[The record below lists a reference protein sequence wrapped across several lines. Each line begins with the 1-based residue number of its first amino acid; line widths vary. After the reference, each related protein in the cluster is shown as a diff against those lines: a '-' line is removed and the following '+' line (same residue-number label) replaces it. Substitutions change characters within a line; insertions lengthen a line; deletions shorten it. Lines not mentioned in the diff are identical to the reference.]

1 MKINQPITEY
11 DRVLSAHADET
22 ERHDRLTAAGVDAL
36 RDSGSLALR
45 TPVEHGGTWSDAPT
59 VARRLT
65 ELGRAC
71 PSAGWIAGTCATS
84 KTMTALSHS
93 ASARKEFFADPDA
106 LVCGSGLPSAQGV
119 REAYGLRVTGRWDN
133 VSGCESAE
141 WANLAMMVDGAYH
154 VAAVP
159 LADLTV
165 ERNWHMA
172 GMRGTGSQRL
182 VADGLLVPAH
192 RVAHGG
198 PPEPP
203 VQLFLGLCVL
213 APVVGAAQGALDVV
227 QDMFKSDRKPFMTSY
242 MRMSDSPGARHWL
255 ADVASLVN
263 RANTAMFAIADA
275 GEEVNRTEVERAQ
288 VRTSLA
294 GAAKDCRSALE
305 LLLDLH
311 GSSGFR
317 DSNAL
322 QRYWRDVA
330 VGSRH
335 PALNAYL
342 AAEGLGSALVA

>member
-1 MKINQPITEY
+1 
-11 DRVLSAHADET
+11 
-22 ERHDRLTAAGVDAL
+22 
-36 RDSGSLALR
+36 
-45 TPVEHGGTWSDAPT
+45 
-59 VARRLT
+59 
-65 ELGRAC
+65 
-71 PSAGWIAGTCATS
+71 
-84 KTMTALSHS
+84 MTALSHS

-119 REAYGLRVTGRWDN
+119 READGLRVTGRWDN

-141 WANLAMMVDGAYH
+141 WANLAVMVDGAYH
-154 VAAVP
+154 VAAIP

-192 RVAHGG
+192 RVAQGG
-198 PPEPP
+198 PPAPP
-203 VQLFLGLCVL
+203 VQLFFGLCVL

-227 QDMFKSDRKPFMTSY
+227 QDMFESDRKPFMTSY
-242 MRMSDSPGARHWL
+242 THMGDSPGARHWL
-255 ADVASLVN
+255 ADAASLVN
-263 RANTAMFAIADA
+263 RAETTMLAIAHA
-275 GEEVNRTEVERAQ
+275 GERENLTEVERAQ

-294 GAAKDCRSALE
+294 GAAKDCRSAVE

-342 AAEGLGSALVA
+342 ATEGLGSALVA